1 MSSKLMSADEKR
13 DRKNALARIRRMNA
27 KNIEGKRNAVTDTE
41 MPEPDSVPEPEPE
54 LPEPEPMPP
63 TAEEIEMKRKEAIAE
78 KRRQSLILAR
88 SKITPKNVIR
98 KDAIDK
104 VNKKDMELNDAK
116 REAEEIKRKAYEDAE
131 ATKKKAAEDVEVMK
145 SLVKTKIISDAEPK
159 KKIRSKSAAPPRHR
173 ESIHQTPPQPQ
184 PVQPVQ
190 PVQQQQRPDLI
201 QLSYTEQLKQRLR
214 EQQLQRLMSDTF
226 G

>member
-13 DRKNALARIRRMNA
+13 NRKNELARIRRAN
-27 KNIEGKRNAVTDTE
+27 GKNAVVDTE

-63 TAEEIEMKRKEAIAE
+63 TPEEIERQRKEAISE

-104 VNKKDMELNDAK
+104 VAKKDMEIEVAK
-116 REAEEIKRKAYEDAE
+116 READEIKRKAHEYAE
-131 ATKKKAAEDVEVMK
+131 TTKKKAEEDIKVMQ

-159 KKIRSKSAAPPRHR
+159 KKDKIRSKSVAPRMR
-173 ESIHQTPPQPQ
+173 ETPPPPQPQ

-190 PVQQQQRPDLI
+190 QQQQQNLI
-201 QLSYTEQLKQRLR
+201 QMSYTEQLKMRLR
-214 EQQLQRLMSDTF
+214 EQQLQHLMSDTF

>member
-1 MSSKLMSADEKR
+1 MSADEKR
-13 DRKNALARIRRMNA
+13 DRKNAMARIRRANG
-27 KNIEGKRNAVTDTE
+27 KNSVVDTE

-104 VNKKDMELNDAK
+104 VNKKDIELNDAK
-116 REAEEIKRKAYEDAE
+116 READEIKRKAHEYAE
-131 ATKKKAAEDVEVMK
+131 TTKKKAEEDIKVMQ

-159 KKIRSKSAAPPRHR
+159 KKVRSKSIAPRIR
-173 ESIHQTPPQPQ
+173 ETPSPPQPQ
-184 PVQPVQ
+184 PVQQQQ
-190 PVQQQQRPDLI
+190 PQQQQNLI
-201 QLSYTEQLKQRLR
+201 QMSYTEQLKMRLR
-214 EQQLQRLMSDTF
+214 EQQLQHLMSDTF

>member
-1 MSSKLMSADEKR
+1 MNSKLMSADEKR
-13 DRKNALARIRRMNA
+13 NRKNEMARIRRANG
-27 KNIEGKRNAVTDTE
+27 KNSVVDTE
-41 MPEPDSVPEPEPE
+41 MPEPDSVPEAEPT
-54 LPEPEPMPP
+54 PEPEPMPP
-63 TAEEIEMKRKEAIAE
+63 TPEEIERQRKEQIAE

-104 VNKKDMELNDAK
+104 VNKKDMELNNAK
-116 REAEEIKRKAYEDAE
+116 QEADEIKRQAHEYAE
-131 ATKKKAAEDVEVMK
+131 TTKKKAEEDIKVMQ

-159 KKIRSKSAAPPRHR
+159 KKEKMRSKSVAPRMR
-173 ESIHQTPPQPQ
+173 ETPSPPQPQ
-184 PVQPVQ
+184 PI
-190 PVQQQQRPDLI
+190 QQQQQQQPRQNQDLI
-201 QLSYTEQLKQRLR
+201 QMSYTEQLKQRLR

>member
-13 DRKNALARIRRMNA
+13 NRKNELARIRRANG
-27 KNIEGKRNAVTDTE
+27 KNSVVDTE
-41 MPEPDSVPEPEPE
+41 MPEPDSVPEPEPK
-54 LPEPEPMPP
+54 LPEPEPIPP
-63 TAEEIEMKRKEAIAE
+63 TPEEIEMKRKEAIAE

-104 VNKKDMELNDAK
+104 VNKKDMEIEVAK
-116 REAEEIKRKAYEDAE
+116 READEIKRKAHEYAE
-131 ATKKKAAEDVEVMK
+131 TTKKKAEEDIKVMQ

-159 KKIRSKSAAPPRHR
+159 KKDKIRSKSVAPRMR
-173 ESIHQTPPQPQ
+173 ETPPPPQPQ
-184 PVQPVQ
+184 QVQ
-190 PVQQQQRPDLI
+190 PVQQQQNLI
-201 QLSYTEQLKQRLR
+201 QMSYTEQLKMRLR
-214 EQQLQRLMSDTF
+214 EQQLQHLMSDTF

>member
-1 MSSKLMSADEKR
+1 MSADEKR
-13 DRKNALARIRRMNA
+13 NRKNELARIRRMNS
-27 KNIEGKRNAVTDTE
+27 KQSSVSITE
-41 MPEPDSVPEPEPE
+41 EPESEPDSLPTPEPE
-54 LPEPEPMPP
+54 LPKPEPEH
-63 TAEEIEMKRKEAIAE
+63 TTEEIEMKRKEAIVE

-104 VNKKDMELNDAK
+104 VNKKDMELEAAK
-116 REAEEIKRKAYEDAE
+116 KEAEQIKKKAYEEAE
-131 ATKKKAAEDVEVMK
+131 ATKKKAEEDIKVMQ

-159 KKIRSKSAAPPRHR
+159 KKEKMRSKSVTPRMR
-173 ESIHQTPPQPQ
+173 ETPPPQP
-184 PVQPVQ
+184 Q

-214 EQQLQRLMSDTF
+214 EQQLQRLMTDTF

>member
-1 MSSKLMSADEKR
+1 MSADEKR
-13 DRKNALARIRRMNA
+13 IRKNEMARIRRAN
-27 KNIEGKRNAVTDTE
+27 GKQNSVVDTE
-41 MPEPDSVPEPEPE
+41 VPEPDSVPEPEPE
-54 LPEPEPMPP
+54 IPEPEPMPP
-63 TAEEIEMKRKEAIAE
+63 TAEEIERQRKEAISE

-104 VNKKDMELNDAK
+104 VAKKDMEIEVAK
-116 REAEEIKRKAYEDAE
+116 READEIKRKAHEYAE
-131 ATKKKAAEDVEVMK
+131 TTKKKAEEDIKVMQ

-159 KKIRSKSAAPPRHR
+159 KKVRSKSVAPRMR
-173 ESIHQTPPQPQ
+173 ETPPPQPQ
-184 PVQPVQ
+184 QVQPQVQ
-190 PVQQQQRPDLI
+190 PQVQQQQQQNLI
-201 QLSYTEQLKQRLR
+201 QMSYTEQLKMRLR

>member
-1 MSSKLMSADEKR
+1 MSSKLMSANEKR
-13 DRKNALARIRRMNA
+13 NRKNELARIRRAN
-27 KNIEGKRNAVTDTE
+27 GKNAVVDIE

-54 LPEPEPMPP
+54 PMPP
-63 TAEEIEMKRKEAIAE
+63 TAEEIERQRKEAISE

-104 VNKKDMELNDAK
+104 VAKKDMEIEVAK
-116 REAEEIKRKAYEDAE
+116 READEIKRKAHEYAE
-131 ATKKKAAEDVEVMK
+131 TTKKKTEEDIKVMQ

-159 KKIRSKSAAPPRHR
+159 KKEKVRSKSVAPRMR
-173 ESIHQTPPQPQ
+173 ETPPPPQ
-184 PVQPVQ
+184 AQQVQ
-190 PVQQQQRPDLI
+190 PVQQQQNLI
-201 QLSYTEQLKQRLR
+201 QMSYTEQLKMRLR
-214 EQQLQRLMSDTF
+214 EQQLQHLMSDTF

>member
-13 DRKNALARIRRMNA
+13 NRKNELARIRRMND
-27 KNIEGKRNAVTDTE
+27 KQNSVSITE
-41 MPEPDSVPEPEPE
+41 EPESEPDSLPAPEPELPKPEPEPE
-54 LPEPEPMPP
+54 P
-63 TAEEIEMKRKEAIAE
+63 TAEEIEIKRKEAIAE
-78 KRRQSLILAR
+78 KRRQSLILPR

-104 VNKKDMELNDAK
+104 VNKKDMELEAAK
-116 REAEEIKRKAYEDAE
+116 KEAEQIKKKAYEEAE
-131 ATKKKAAEDVEVMK
+131 LTKKKAEEDIKVMQ

-159 KKIRSKSAAPPRHR
+159 KKEKMRSKSVTPRMR
-173 ESIHQTPPQPQ
+173 ETPPPQP
-184 PVQPVQ
+184 Q

-214 EQQLQRLMSDTF
+214 EQQLQRLISDTF

>member
-13 DRKNALARIRRMNA
+13 NRKNEMARIRRANG
-27 KNIEGKRNAVTDTE
+27 KNSVVDTE
-41 MPEPDSVPEPEPE
+41 MVESDNVPEPEPE
-54 LPEPEPMPP
+54 LPQVEPEP
-63 TAEEIEMKRKEAIAE
+63 TTEEIEMKRKEAIAE

-98 KDAIDK
+98 KEAIDK
-104 VNKKDMELNDAK
+104 VNKKDMEIETAK
-116 REAEEIKRKAYEDAE
+116 READEIKRKAHEYAE
-131 ATKKKAAEDVEVMK
+131 TTKKKAEEDIKVMQ

-159 KKIRSKSAAPPRHR
+159 KKEKVRSKSVAPRMR
-173 ESIHQTPPQPQ
+173 ETPPPPQPQ
-184 PVQPVQ
+184 QVQPQ
-190 PVQQQQRPDLI
+190 PVQQQQNLI
-201 QLSYTEQLKQRLR
+201 QMSYTEQLKMRLR

>member
-1 MSSKLMSADEKR
+1 MSADEKKN
-13 DRKNALARIRRMNA
+13 RKNELARIRRMNA
-27 KNIEGKRNAVTDTE
+27 KQSSVSITE
-41 MPEPDSVPEPEPE
+41 EPESEPDSLPTPEPE
-54 LPEPEPMPP
+54 LPKPEPEP

-104 VNKKDMELNDAK
+104 VNKKDMELEAAK
-116 REAEEIKRKAYEDAE
+116 QEAEQIKKKSYEEAE
-131 ATKKKAAEDVEVMK
+131 ATKKKAEEDIKVMQ
-145 SLVKTKIISDAEPK
+145 SLVKTKIISDTEPK
-159 KKIRSKSAAPPRHR
+159 KKEKVRSKSVAPRMR
-173 ESIHQTPPQPQ
+173 ETPPPPQ
-184 PVQPVQ
+184 LPQ

-201 QLSYTEQLKQRLR
+201 QLSHTEQLKQRLR

>member
-13 DRKNALARIRRMNA
+13 NRKNEMARIRRANG
-27 KNIEGKRNAVTDTE
+27 KNSVVDTE

-54 LPEPEPMPP
+54 LPEPEPEP
-63 TAEEIEMKRKEAIAE
+63 TVEEIEMKRKEAIAE

-104 VNKKDMELNDAK
+104 VAKKDMEIETAK
-116 REAEEIKRKAYEDAE
+116 READEIKRKAHEYAE
-131 ATKKKAAEDVEVMK
+131 TTKKKAEEDIKVITN
-145 SLVKTKIISDAEPK
+145 LVKTKIISDAEPK
-159 KKIRSKSAAPPRHR
+159 KKEKVRSKSVAPRMR
-173 ESIHQTPPQPQ
+173 ETPPPPQPQ

-190 PVQQQQRPDLI
+190 QQQQQNLI
-201 QLSYTEQLKQRLR
+201 QMSYTEQLKMRLR

>member
-1 MSSKLMSADEKR
+1 MSADEKR
-13 DRKNALARIRRMNA
+13 DRKNAMARIRRANG
-27 KNIEGKRNAVTDTE
+27 KNSVTDTE

-104 VNKKDMELNDAK
+104 VAKKDMELNDAK
-116 REAEEIKRKAYEDAE
+116 REAEEIKKKAYEEAE
-131 ATKKKAAEDVEVMK
+131 ATKKKAEEDIKVMQ

-159 KKIRSKSAAPPRHR
+159 KKEKMRSKSVAPRMR
-173 ESIHQTPPQPQ
+173 ETPSPPQPQ
-184 PVQPVQ
+184 PVQQQ
-190 PVQQQQRPDLI
+190 PQQQQNLI
-201 QLSYTEQLKQRLR
+201 QMSYTEQLKQRLR

>member
-13 DRKNALARIRRMNA
+13 NRKNELARIRRAN
-27 KNIEGKRNAVTDTE
+27 GKNAVVDTE

-63 TAEEIEMKRKEAIAE
+63 TPEEIEMKRKEAIAE

-104 VNKKDMELNDAK
+104 VNKKDMEIEVAK
-116 REAEEIKRKAYEDAE
+116 READEIKRKAHEYAE
-131 ATKKKAAEDVEVMK
+131 TTKKKAEEDIKVMQ

-159 KKIRSKSAAPPRHR
+159 KKEKVRSKSVAPRMR
-173 ESIHQTPPQPQ
+173 ETPPPPQPQ

-190 PVQQQQRPDLI
+190 QQQQQNLI
-201 QLSYTEQLKQRLR
+201 QMSYTEQLKMRLR
-214 EQQLQRLMSDTF
+214 EQQLQHLMSDTF

>member
-1 MSSKLMSADEKR
+1 MNSKLMSADEKR
-13 DRKNALARIRRMNA
+13 DRKNAMARIRRANG
-27 KNIEGKRNAVTDTE
+27 KNSVVDTE

-54 LPEPEPMPP
+54 LPEPEPEPMPP

-104 VNKKDMELNDAK
+104 VAKKDMEIEVAK
-116 REAEEIKRKAYEDAE
+116 READEIKRKAHEYAE
-131 ATKKKAAEDVEVMK
+131 TTKKKAEEDIKVMQ

-159 KKIRSKSAAPPRHR
+159 KKVRSKSIAPRIR
-173 ESIHQTPPQPQ
+173 ETPSPPQPQ
-184 PVQPVQ
+184 PVQQQQ
-190 PVQQQQRPDLI
+190 PQQQQNLI
-201 QLSYTEQLKQRLR
+201 QMSYTEQLKMRLR
-214 EQQLQRLMSDTF
+214 EQQLQHLMSDTF

>member
-1 MSSKLMSADEKR
+1 MSADEKR
-13 DRKNALARIRRMNA
+13 DRKNAMARIRRANG
-27 KNIEGKRNAVTDTE
+27 KNSVTDTE
-41 MPEPDSVPEPEPE
+41 MVESDNVPEPEPE

-116 REAEEIKRKAYEDAE
+116 READEIKRKAHEYAE
-131 ATKKKAAEDVEVMK
+131 TTKKKAEEDIKVMQ

-159 KKIRSKSAAPPRHR
+159 KKVRSKSVAPRMR
-173 ESIHQTPPQPQ
+173 ETPPPQPQ
-184 PVQPVQ
+184 PVQPQ
-190 PVQQQQRPDLI
+190 VQQQQNLI
-201 QLSYTEQLKQRLR
+201 QMSYTEQLKMRLR
-214 EQQLQRLMSDTF
+214 EQQLQHLMSDTF

>member
-13 DRKNALARIRRMNA
+13 NRKNELARIRRANG
-27 KNIEGKRNAVTDTE
+27 KNSVTDTE
-41 MPEPDSVPEPEPE
+41 MPEPDSVSEPEPT
-54 LPEPEPMPP
+54 PEPEPMPP
-63 TAEEIEMKRKEAIAE
+63 TPEEIEMKRKEAIAE

-104 VNKKDMELNDAK
+104 VNKKDMEIEVAK
-116 REAEEIKRKAYEDAE
+116 READEIKRKAHEYAE
-131 ATKKKAAEDVEVMK
+131 TTKKKAEEDIKVMQ

-159 KKIRSKSAAPPRHR
+159 KKVRSKSVAPRMR
-173 ESIHQTPPQPQ
+173 ETPSPPQPQ
-184 PVQPVQ
+184 PVQQQQ
-190 PVQQQQRPDLI
+190 PQQQQNLI
-201 QLSYTEQLKQRLR
+201 QMSYTEQLKQRLR

>member
-1 MSSKLMSADEKR
+1 MSADEKKN
-13 DRKNALARIRRMNA
+13 RKNELARIRRAN
-27 KNIEGKRNAVTDTE
+27 GKNAVVDTE

-63 TAEEIEMKRKEAIAE
+63 TPEEIEMKRKEAIAE

-104 VNKKDMELNDAK
+104 VNKKDMEIEVAK
-116 REAEEIKRKAYEDAE
+116 READEIKRKAHEYAE
-131 ATKKKAAEDVEVMK
+131 TTKKKAEEDIKVMQ

-159 KKIRSKSAAPPRHR
+159 KKEKVRSKSVAPRIR
-173 ESIHQTPPQPQ
+173 ETPPPPQPQ

-190 PVQQQQRPDLI
+190 QQQQQNLI
-201 QLSYTEQLKQRLR
+201 QMSYTEQLKMRLR
-214 EQQLQRLMSDTF
+214 EQQLQHLMSDTF

>member
-1 MSSKLMSADEKR
+1 MSSKLMSADEKKN
-13 DRKNALARIRRMNA
+13 RKNELARIRRMNA
-27 KNIEGKRNAVTDTE
+27 KQSSVSITE
-41 MPEPDSVPEPEPE
+41 EPESEPDSLPAPQPE
-54 LPEPEPMPP
+54 LPEPEPEP
-63 TAEEIEMKRKEAIAE
+63 TAEEIEIKRKEAIAE

-104 VNKKDMELNDAK
+104 VNKKDMELEAAK
-116 REAEEIKRKAYEDAE
+116 KEAEQIKKKAYEEAE
-131 ATKKKAAEDVEVMK
+131 ATKKKAEEDIKVMQ

-159 KKIRSKSAAPPRHR
+159 KKEKMRSKSVTPRMR
-173 ESIHQTPPQPQ
+173 ETPPPQP
-184 PVQPVQ
+184 Q

-214 EQQLQRLMSDTF
+214 EQQLQRLMTDTF